1 MIVERCSSLVWN
13 MTALNKACPCF
24 TVMIRTPCSRG
35 IWYLSSSWLLSEGP
49 CLLSSDQLLC
59 RSSVG
64 FSRAMFFHISLPG
77 LKLIDQSINHFITS
91 EIQSKWSLELALL
104 AFSLVLVSCPILPK
118 LQWILWLARR
128 DLYYSAWSSL
138 GANALLYL
146 RCVVLVSLSGNV
158 MDAQKERIQSM
169 VWVQRADLS
178 GLPKYSLKLIP
189 IIIQN
194 PRCIRLDEIS

>member
-1 MIVERCSSLVWN
+1 

-118 LQWILWLARR
+118 LRWILCASQKRPVLQCLIFTWRKR
-128 DLYYSAWSSL
+128 SSL
-138 GANALLYL
+138 FKMCCT
-146 RCVVLVSLSGNV
+146 CVTFRQCNGCPEGENSEYGMSSESRSFGTSKILTQVHSNNNSESQVHQIGWDQLMFSH
-158 MDAQKERIQSM
+158 
-169 VWVQRADLS
+169 
-178 GLPKYSLKLIP
+178 
-189 IIIQN
+189 
-194 PRCIRLDEIS
+194 RLWAM